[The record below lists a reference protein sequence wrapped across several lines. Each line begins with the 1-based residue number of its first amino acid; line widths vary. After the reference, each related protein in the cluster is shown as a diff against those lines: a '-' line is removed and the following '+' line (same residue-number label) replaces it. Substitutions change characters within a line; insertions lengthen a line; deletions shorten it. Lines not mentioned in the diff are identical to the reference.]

1 MYKLEYDNNGAL
13 MMVKIE
19 EICLFTP
26 TSVDAVI
33 ARLRSLRDKH
43 WHDWPGDRHN
53 RKALEMAIRNDGL
66 EGLFATGALD
76 FGEEQPEPAHAARKP
91 ARQKRG
97 KLAVVAGGK
106 AA

>member
-1 MYKLEYDNNGAL
+1 MYKLEYDSNGAL

-26 TSVDAVI
+26 KSVDAVI

-53 RKALEMAIRNDGL
+53 RKALEMRSWYRL
-66 EGLFATGALD
+66 RFLRPSSLTKTVESETV
-76 FGEEQPEPAHAARKP
+76 EK
-91 ARQKRG
+91 
-97 KLAVVAGGK
+97 
-106 AA
+106 

>member
-1 MYKLEYDNNGAL
+1 MYKLEYDSNGAL

-26 TSVDAVI
+26 KSVDAVI

-76 FGEEQPEPAHAARKP
+76 FGEEQPEPAPAARKP
-91 ARQKRG
+91 ARQKRS

>member
-26 TSVDAVI
+26 KSVDAVI
-33 ARLRSLRDKH
+33 ARLRTLRDKH

-91 ARQKRG
+91 ARQKRS